1 MDMDQPT
8 NSPHALHGQL
18 VRTLAVGAAFIG
30 LCAVGASFMLDRAAR
45 EHSLSTQM
53 RTGGAAVDQR
63 YVAAP
68 SQPVTSKN
76 SNTAA
81 IRWPWGSR
89 YDMNPTASIGTKPA
103 VKNVITDPNAG
114 MPQ

>member
-1 MDMDQPT
+1 MDQST

-30 LCAVGASFMLDRAAR
+30 LCAIGATFMLDRATR
-45 EHSLSTQM
+45 EHAQAT
-53 RTGGAAVDQR
+53 RAGGIAVDQR

-68 SQPVTSKN
+68 SQPEASRNATTS
-76 SNTAA
+76 
-81 IRWPWGSR
+81 RWPWASR
-89 YDMNPTASIGTKPA
+89 YDMTPTASIGKKPA
-103 VKNVITDPNAG
+103 VKNVIADPNAG

>member
-1 MDMDQPT
+1 MDQPT
-8 NSPHALHGQL
+8 NSPNALHGQL
-18 VRTLAVGAAFIG
+18 VRTLAVGAVFIG

-45 EHSLSTQM
+45 EHAQSRM
-53 RTGGAAVDQR
+53 RMGGAAVDQR

-68 SQPVTSKN
+68 TQPETLKN
-76 SNTAA
+76 GNTTAS
-81 IRWPWGSR
+81 RWPWGPR
-89 YDMNPTASIGTKPA
+89 YDMNPTASIGAKPA